1 MYSADMSAVVTRLFA
16 ELVDGTLDP
25 RGAFILNSGDIGLLR
40 SLDELSPADAS
51 CSVND
56 GASIAAHAQHVQIGL
71 SLMNRWAKEG
81 NDPFA
86 DPKWDQAWET
96 CGVDA
101 AQWEQ
106 IRSRL
111 RNGSREWLHVLE
123 SPRQTTEAEL
133 MGMVGSIAH
142 VAYHLGAIRQIAK
155 GTRGPRGGTFT

>member
-86 DPKWDQAWET
+86 DPKWGPGMGDVRRRRGAV
-96 CGVDA
+96 GANPKPV
-101 AQWEQ
+101 AQWVAGVA
-106 IRSRL
+106 SRA
-111 RNGSREWLHVLE
+111 R
-123 SPRQTTEAEL
+123 
-133 MGMVGSIAH
+133 
-142 VAYHLGAIRQIAK
+142 VAASDH
-155 GTRGPRGGTFT
+155 